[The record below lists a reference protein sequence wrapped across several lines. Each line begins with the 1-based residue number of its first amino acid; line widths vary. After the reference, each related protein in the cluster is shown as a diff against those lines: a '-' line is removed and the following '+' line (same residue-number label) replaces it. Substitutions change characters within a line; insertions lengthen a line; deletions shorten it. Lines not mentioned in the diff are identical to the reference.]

1 MISEKQTNLIMCGI
15 MCAATIHD
23 AGYFSREDSYSAE
36 KELKEILI
44 DDFAEKVQNKSAN
57 IDLSIFNCY
66 NDY

>member
-1 MISEKQTNLIMCGI
+1 